1 MTVHYPF
8 IPFHI
13 WFYFCFFMLG
23 DLFPCGLFYGFQ
35 HNVAL
40 IFRKCTNLRSIDI
53 CATGRLICLLNSV
66 IMELEKSI
74 FSMAFL
80 FSMRFHYDKV
90 AYYLSTLF
98 TKISVYLLDGKPA
111 KITVNTLDMIVA
123 VPIQSQNSLQM
134 IEIRKSCQLLLI
146 QEHDTRL

>member
-1 MTVHYPF
+1 
-8 IPFHI
+8 
-13 WFYFCFFMLG
+13 
-23 DLFPCGLFYGFQ
+23 
-35 HNVAL
+35 
-40 IFRKCTNLRSIDI
+40 
-53 CATGRLICLLNSV
+53 
-66 IMELEKSI
+66 MELEKSI